1 MNSFEP
7 DLNYSYSDFD
17 VRHQINVNWLAELPF
32 GEGKRFGGG
41 VGRLANAL
49 IGDWSIAGIGRWSS
63 GYPFNVINCR
73 SCWATNWNLQGNA
86 ALVDPNVLPEM
97 RTTRDAVGG
106 QPSPFADPEEAL
118 AAFRNLYPGEG
129 GIRNLLRGD
138 GYYTID
144 LSIGKGF
151 RLPTTQRLE
160 FRWDIFNVTN
170 TPKFDTGDVTMF
182 PDSAASFGRYDS
194 SLAACDGAAGRCMQL
209 NLRYTF

>member
-1 MNSFEP
+1 M
-7 DLNYSYSDFD
+7 
-17 VRHQINVNWLAELPF
+17 RHQINVNWLAELPF
-32 GEGKRFGGG
+32 GQGKRWGGG
-41 VGRLANAL
+41 AGTVTNAI

-86 ALVDPNVLPEM
+86 ALAHAGRAAGDA
-97 RTTRDAVGG
+97 RRRATRSAASRAR
-106 QPSPFADPEEAL
+106 SPI
-118 AAFRNLYPGEG
+118 RRRRSRRSGNLYPGEA

-144 LSIGKGF
+144 VSIGKGF
-151 RLPTTQRLE
+151 RLPATQRLE
-160 FRWDIFNVTN
+160 FRWDIFNLTN